1 MSNDDNG
8 KWWLLGLGSA
18 LVVGAATLFRRG
30 PTIETRLH
38 VLNAQKFVE
47 ADPKGLAANAGVALD
62 VYALASAMQSEESS
76 DAGRLAVGCA
86 IRNAA
91 KRSRVSIA
99 TKLLAAVKKGKR
111 YPSHGY
117 FGSQEAPGKWAATSK
132 PPTAKT
138 LQMAADIVANR
149 VADPTRGAVQWD
161 APEAQNR
168 MHKSNPETYPLDAA
182 GVKTKRIAGRARE
195 VWVPGVPHTRFWT
208 YV

>member
-1 MSNDDNG
+1 MSDESNK
-8 KWWLLGLGSA
+8 KWWLLGIGSA
-18 LVVGAATLFRRG
+18 LVVGATALLRRG

-38 VLNAQKFVE
+38 VLNAQKFVA
-47 ADPKGLAANAGVALD
+47 ADPKGLAVNAGVSLD

-76 DAGRLAVGCA
+76 DAGRKAVGCA

-91 KRSRVSIA
+91 KRSRISVA
-99 TKLLAAVKKGKR
+99 AKLLAAVKKGKR

-138 LQMAADIVANR
+138 LQMAADILANR
-149 VADPTRGAVQWD
+149 VSDPTQGAVQWD
-161 APEAQNR
+161 APEAQDR
-168 MHKSNPETYPLDAA
+168 RHKEDPQTYPKDSQMVKTARIAA
-182 GVKTKRIAGRARE
+182 GARE
-195 VWVPGVPHTRFWT
+195 VLVPGVPHTRFWT